1 MINTDV
7 LRVMNARGAGDAL
20 IRRLSEYVVR
30 TSGTELHEICENQKL
45 MQMIGIHQDVARNI
59 YNAKDSALRL
69 QEELYENQVEM
80 CWYGDVKYP
89 EGIRELKSG
98 NIPAV
103 LFYKG
108 NFHVLD
114 KKCVGFTGSRNVSD
128 SGIRITE
135 ESAKQLAKEDI
146 TVVSGYAKG
155 VDITAHR
162 AALQTGGNT
171 VFVMVE
177 GILNNK
183 HKGEVKELL
192 NEKNHLFVSQFP
204 PNTIWNASNA
214 MKRNNTIIGLSDA
227 MMLIESGMNGG
238 TFNAGEQSL
247 KNQKPLFVVEYAVPK
262 PTAEGNKYFI
272 ERGGVPIRGDK
283 NGKPILKRVYATLE
297 KEKEDDC
304 QQLKLQI

>member
-1 MINTDV
+1 
-7 LRVMNARGAGDAL
+7 
-20 IRRLSEYVVR
+20 
-30 TSGTELHEICENQKL
+30 
-45 MQMIGIHQDVARNI
+45 
-59 YNAKDSALRL
+59 
-69 QEELYENQVEM
+69 
-80 CWYGDVKYP
+80 
-89 EGIRELKSG
+89 
-98 NIPAV
+98 
-103 LFYKG
+103 
-108 NFHVLD
+108 
-114 KKCVGFTGSRNVSD
+114 
-128 SGIRITE
+128 
-135 ESAKQLAKEDI
+135 
-146 TVVSGYAKG
+146 
-155 VDITAHR
+155 
-162 AALQTGGNT
+162 
-171 VFVMVE
+171 MVE